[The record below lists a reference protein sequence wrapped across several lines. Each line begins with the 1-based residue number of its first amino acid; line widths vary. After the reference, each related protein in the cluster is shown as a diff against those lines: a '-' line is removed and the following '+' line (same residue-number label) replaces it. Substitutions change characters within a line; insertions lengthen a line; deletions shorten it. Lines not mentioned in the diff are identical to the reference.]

1 MGYLNNAY
9 PLWEHSG
16 GSSHRT
22 SNIVAGLGIK
32 ASNPLGGMIKPH
44 SWGTHRGKK
53 PLDTDLNKSSI
64 HELANNL
71 GPTQE
76 QALHNMQN
84 FPVNI
89 SMTRN

>member
-1 MGYLNNAY
+1 MLTLYGNTVAGVAMGLAI
-9 PLWEHSG
+9 S
-16 GSSHRT
+16 
-22 SNIVAGLGIK
+22 VAGLGIK
-32 ASNPLGGMIKPH
+32 ASNLLDGMIKPH
-44 SWGTHRGKK
+44 SWGSHREKW
-53 PLDTDLNKSSI
+53 PLDTGLNKSSI
-64 HELANNL
+64 HELASDL